1 MPQAIRRRCLLN
13 GLVMTMSELKAGQ
26 VRIFQC
32 ESCGEVFD
40 PSHQD
45 SKAGWHPGVEVVADE
60 HGDPAPSPF
69 QCGPISERILA
80 DEARIRREAF
90 EECAVMFDRD
100 ADEMEAVWNE
110 FLASGSD
117 GPGTSY
123 HGIWRNIAAKI
134 RALSEESPDA

>member
-13 GLVMTMSELKAGQ
+13 GLVMTMSELKACPFCGLLPKLEIK
-26 VRIFQC
+26 VLGGNCVSCLNGKCSVNPSTGWFDADC
-32 ESCGEVFD
+32 EEE
-40 PSHQD
+40 
-45 SKAGWHPGVEVVADE
+45 AIAAWNT
-60 HGDPAPSPF
+60 
-69 QCGPISERILA
+69 RA

-134 RALSEESPDA
+134 RALAEESSDA

>member
-80 DEARIRREAF
+80 DEARIRREVI
-90 EECAVMFDRD
+90 EECAVV
-100 ADEMEAVWNE
+100 AQSHNSEATWRQGENE
-110 FLASGSD
+110 
-117 GPGTSY
+117 PMT
-123 HGIWRNIAAKI
+123 IPREIAEKI
-134 RALSEESPDA
+134 RALAEESSDA